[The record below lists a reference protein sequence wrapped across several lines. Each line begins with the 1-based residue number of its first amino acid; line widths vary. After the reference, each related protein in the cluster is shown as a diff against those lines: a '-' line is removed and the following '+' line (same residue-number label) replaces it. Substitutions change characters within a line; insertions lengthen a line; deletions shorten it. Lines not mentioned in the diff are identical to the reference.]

1 MVKMLLSK
9 KIPLGEYI
17 SKKKKKIEDLSFT
30 LQFSKWS
37 SQNQHLAK
45 MNSWS
50 MEKCESKDSLFI

>member
-1 MVKMLLSK
+1 MMVKMLLSK
-9 KIPLGEYI
+9 KNSFRGIH
-17 SKKKKKIEDLSFT
+17 KQKKIEDLSFT

-50 MEKCESKDSLFI
+50 MGKCESKDSLFI

>member
-1 MVKMLLSK
+1 MMVKMLLSK

-17 SKKKKKIEDLSFT
+17 SKKKIEDLSFT

-50 MEKCESKDSLFI
+50 MGKCESKDSLFI